1 MVLGAD
7 TMQQQLDFKTIREG
21 SKITARPDG
30 KVRGGEVLQINQDG
44 SIKAVFYCPKK
55 QITKLQEDEFVLSED
70 WNKEMNL

>member
-1 MVLGAD
+1 
-7 TMQQQLDFKTIREG
+7 MQQQLNFKTVRKG

-30 KVRGGEVLQINQDG
+30 KVRGGEVLEVNEDG

-55 QITKLQEDEFVLSED
+55 QIAELEEDEFVLSED